1 MSGGSYEYAYQKV
14 QRFAEAMR
22 SGEDFDGDKREVP
35 AKNRTLRKMLA
46 HHLDAVAEAMKAV
59 EWTDSGDSGY
69 EDEEAAIRAVIG
81 TARQSQK

>member
-14 QRFAEAMR
+14 MRFADALR
-22 SGEDFDGDKREVP
+22 SGEDFCGDRRKIPE
-35 AKNRTLRKMLA
+35 KNRTLRKLLA
-46 HHLDAVAEAMKAV
+46 HHLDAVAEAMRAI

-81 TARQSQK
+81 TAQQSQK